1 MPRLL
6 ACLLLLA
13 ACVHAA
19 NEPRTNILLIM
30 ADDIGIGDTG
40 FSGGKDFPTPNIDRL
55 AREGAVFT
63 QGYLTAPVC
72 SPSRAGLLSGRYQ
85 QRFGHEMNP
94 NEGAVEQQGLPL
106 SEKLLP
112 ARLREAGYRT
122 AIVGKWHLGTEA
134 PHQPM
139 ARGFDEQPL
148 GFLGGSRNYTGQ
160 GKGIGKGLLTDGK
173 PVELQGYLTDALGD
187 AGARF
192 IRRTTDKPWFLYAAF
207 NAAHGPLQPD
217 EAVMARVPAALKG
230 SRRKFAG
237 LMLSLDDAVGKLL
250 AAIKE
255 SGQDERTLI
264 IFISDN
270 GGQTQVG
277 ADNLNLRG
285 RKGMTWEGGIRTP
298 MAVRWPG
305 KVKPG
310 TTLAAPTITLDL
322 TATCVDLA
330 TGKVPADY
338 DGRSLLGALTRGE
351 ALDPNRPLH
360 WRFGTQWATRVGDW
374 KLVRAA
380 GAESAELHNLAADP
394 SEQKDLAKA
403 QPEKL
408 RELEAAHAAW
418 NKTLVAPL
426 WRGNKGQD
434 VGEPGEKERQESK
447 K

>member
-1 MPRLL
+1 
-6 ACLLLLA
+6 
-13 ACVHAA
+13 
-19 NEPRTNILLIM
+19 
-30 ADDIGIGDTG
+30 
-40 FSGGKDFPTPNIDRL
+40 
-55 AREGAVFT
+55 
-63 QGYLTAPVC
+63 
-72 SPSRAGLLSGRYQ
+72 
-85 QRFGHEMNP
+85 
-94 NEGAVEQQGLPL
+94 
-106 SEKLLP
+106 
-112 ARLREAGYRT
+112 
-122 AIVGKWHLGTEA
+122 
-134 PHQPM
+134 
-139 ARGFDEQPL
+139 
-148 GFLGGSRNYTGQ
+148 
-160 GKGIGKGLLTDGK
+160 
-173 PVELQGYLTDALGD
+173 
-187 AGARF
+187 
-192 IRRTTDKPWFLYAAF
+192 
-207 NAAHGPLQPD
+207 
-217 EAVMARVPAALKG
+217 VMARVPDALKG

-277 ADNLNLRG
+277 ADNLNLRA
-285 RKGMTWEGGIRTP
+285 RKGTTWEGGIRTP

-360 WRFGTQWATRVGDW
+360 WRFGTQWATRIGDW
-374 KLVRAA
+374 KLTRAA

-434 VGEPGEKERQESK
+434 VGEPGKKDRQESK